1 MGGCIFSKDFQ
12 PERGKLYWRFF
23 CADVCL
29 VSFLRRFSFGDLKSF
44 FLSIMISVLEYRLR
58 DGCGW
63 LPCRSTQAKS
73 QTPVIHLLEL
83 GCKFDS
89 NEAVYKNPAM
99 QLDASSE
106 SKTGNFGEKKVNFS
120 VSPYQ
125 WGHSCGHP
133 CMTLVLHGGTWP
145 PCMTLCHAW

>member
-1 MGGCIFSKDFQ
+1 M
-12 PERGKLYWRFF
+12 YWRFF

-133 CMTLVLHGGTWP
+133 MHDTCLARWHMASMHDI
-145 PCMTLCHAW
+145 CHAW